1 MVNPD
6 KRTFNLP
13 NLSTARQLV
22 ESGSNGRLWW
32 RVYSDGWVEQNAWS
46 STNGEQ
52 KITMSKPM
60 ADNAYSITDAAD
72 MKGGEHWF
80 NQKEWPDSTT
90 QFGLTVLNAHQVWV
104 EIKGYGATT
113 PKTNNI
119 KNIIKY

>member
-1 MVNPD
+1 
-6 KRTFNLP
+6 
-13 NLSTARQLV
+13 
-22 ESGSNGRLWW
+22 
-32 RVYSDGWVEQNAWS
+32 
-46 STNGEQ
+46 
-52 KITMSKPM
+52 M
-60 ADNAYSITDAAD
+60 ADNTYSITDAAD

-80 NQKEWPDSTT
+80 NQKEWPDSAT